1 MTMHPAI
8 VPHVL
13 CGGFGTRLWPM
24 SREAYPKQFV
34 PLING
39 RSLLACTLE
48 RAALLGGRVV
58 CIGNAEHRFLVDA
71 AFGEIHAAGNA
82 PVLQQILE
90 PIARNTAAAMA
101 CAALLAAPDELL
113 LFLPADHYIPDAEAF
128 AGTIRSGVPAAQAGY
143 MVTFGVAPSFPS
155 TAYGYIAQG
164 QALAGMP
171 GAAVAYAVARFVE
184 KPNQEKA
191 QQMLLAGGHVWN
203 AGIFL
208 VRAQTL
214 VDALEQHSA
223 DILQACRAACAKATQ
238 PFGRTLLDRQS
249 LEGCRSESID
259 YAVLE
264 KHDRVAVLPFAGA
277 WSDVGSWNAVAQL
290 TPADA
295 EGNRLA
301 GHAYAFSS
309 RNLFIQAQEKS
320 ATGRPVVALGLDDII
335 IIDTPDALL
344 VAHPSHAEQVKDVV
358 RQLNLDGATQ
368 TLQHRKVARPWGWYD
383 SVDAGPRHQVK
394 RITVKPGEKLSLQLH
409 HHRAEHW
416 VVVKGTARVIR
427 GEEEILLSENQSTYI
442 PLGVKH
448 RLENPGKTDLEIIE
462 VQSGSYL
469 GEDDIVR
476 FDDHYGRHGS
486 AGSHNGGELA

>member
-1 MTMHPAI
+1 MQAPI

-34 PLING
+34 PLIDG

-48 RAALLGGRVV
+48 RAALLGPRLV

-71 AFGEIHAAGNA
+71 AFGELNTTGLPGGA
-82 PVLQQILE
+82 PVLAQVLE
-90 PIARNTAAAMA
+90 PLARNTAAAMA
-101 CAALLAAPDELL
+101 CAALLAAPEELL
-113 LFLPADHYIPDAEAF
+113 LFLPADHYIPDTQTF
-128 AGTIRSGVPAAQAGY
+128 ATTIRAGVPAAQAGY
-143 MVTFGVAPSFPS
+143 IVTFGVAPTFPS
-155 TAYGYIAQG
+155 TGFGYIEQG
-164 QALAGMP
+164 AVLAGLP
-171 GAAVAYAVARFVE
+171 GAAGARSVARFVE
-184 KPNQEKA
+184 KPNLEKA
-191 QQMLLAGGHVWN
+191 QQLLLSGGHLWN

-214 VDALEQHSA
+214 VDALERHA
-223 DILQACRAACAKATQ
+223 PDILQACRAACAEATH
-238 PFGRTLLDRQS
+238 PFGHTLLGQAA
-249 LEGCRSESID
+249 LEQCRSESID

-295 EGNRLA
+295 QGNRLA
-301 GHAYAFSS
+301 GQAYAFSS
-309 RNLFIQAQEKS
+309 RNVFVRAQDES
-320 ATGRPVVALGLDDII
+320 AAGRPVVALGLEDVII
-335 IIDTPDALL
+335 VDTPDALL
-344 VAHPSHAEQVKDVV
+344 VAHQSHAEAVKEVV
-358 RQLNLDGATQ
+358 RQLNLDGAGQ
-368 TLQHRKVARPWGWYD
+368 TLQHRKVARPWGFYD
-383 SVDAGPRHQVK
+383 SVDTGPRHQVK

-416 VVVKGTARVIR
+416 VVVKGTARVTC
-427 GEEEILLSENQSTYI
+427 GEDQLVLSENQSTYI
-442 PLGVKH
+442 PVGVKH
-448 RLENPGKTDLEIIE
+448 RLENPGEIDLEIIE

-476 FDDHYGRHGS
+476 FDDAYGRETGLQ
-486 AGSHNGGELA
+486 GGVK